1 MRHETTKRLA
11 RLVPALKEL
20 GSRFRRDTDGA
31 SATEFA
37 ILVPIFAF
45 ALLLMVDVGQ
55 AVAAKFDVE
64 RKMRLA
70 IEGVLRYGDD
80 TTKVMAFANASGNA
94 AFPGQT
100 AAPTNDAVLSIQPYY
115 VCRDSSENPI
125 VYAVTDGTVCPG
137 HETWYQINATA
148 SVTSMF
154 GKTFDL
160 STSANMLAD

>member
-1 MRHETTKRLA
+1 MRPETTKRLS
-11 RLVPALKEL
+11 RILPAIREL
-20 GSRFRRDTDGA
+20 GCRFRRDTDGA
-31 SATEFA
+31 SATELA

-94 AFPGQT
+94 AFSGQT
-100 AAPTNDAVLSIQPYY
+100 AAPTNDAALSIQPYY
-115 VCRDSSENPI
+115 VCRDSSESAI
-125 VYAVTDGTVCPG
+125 IFAVTDGTVCPG

-160 STSANMLAD
+160 STSANILAD